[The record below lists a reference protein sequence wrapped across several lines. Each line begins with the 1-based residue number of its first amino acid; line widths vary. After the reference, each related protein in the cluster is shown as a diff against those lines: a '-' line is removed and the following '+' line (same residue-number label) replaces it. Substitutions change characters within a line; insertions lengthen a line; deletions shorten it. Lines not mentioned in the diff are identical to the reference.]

1 MNKIFNKLFLGLAVC
16 GLAMT
21 ACSDGV
27 EWEPSPVPTE
37 GVQAYIY
44 ADNTDLTYYPNDE
57 QFFVVKI
64 GRQKTDAAA
73 SIHLTTD
80 AENVTVPTT
89 VDFAAGEALKEVK
102 IAFDIAVGTTA
113 SYTIAIPEE
122 DSYVYG
128 SPKVTVNIKRDYT
141 WLNIGTGYYA
151 SQLFGEGWDQPV
163 LKAKEANIYKLEDC
177 ITKGYPIMFTLSD
190 DNQELIGWDPQPTGY
205 DKTDYGMLY
214 FALAVWARMA
224 KISRIKDVRS
234 SILILSSASILRIC
248 LAESSSSK
256 ITMPISR
263 SASSSF
269 RIYSLIS
276 SSLPLPT

>member
-57 QFFVVKI
+57 QVFVVKI

-80 AENVTVPTT
+80 AESVTVPTT

-102 IAFDIAVGTTA
+102 
-113 SYTIAIPEE
+113 
-122 DSYVYG
+122 
-128 SPKVTVNIKRDYT
+128 
-141 WLNIGTGYYA
+141 
-151 SQLFGEGWDQPV
+151 
-163 LKAKEANIYKLEDC
+163 DC
-177 ITKGYPIMFTLSD
+177 
-190 DNQELIGWDPQPTGY
+190 
-205 DKTDYGMLY
+205 
-214 FALAVWARMA
+214 V
-224 KISRIKDVRS
+224 
-234 SILILSSASILRIC
+234 
-248 LAESSSSK
+248 
-256 ITMPISR
+256 
-263 SASSSF
+263 
-269 RIYSLIS
+269 
-276 SSLPLPT
+276 